1 MDGSSR
7 SGHANAYFTGFG
19 TSKRVVFFDTLLAK
33 LNTSEVEAVLAHEL
47 GHFRHRHVFKR
58 IVSSFAIMLG
68 VFALL
73 GWLANQPAFYLG
85 LGVAPNLTAPND
97 ALALILILMAG
108 PVFMFFATPVFAALS
123 RRQEFEADAFACQQ
137 ADGQRLA
144 DALLKLYQDN
154 ASTLTPDPLYV
165 RFHYS
170 HPPAAERLAAMR
182 QRPAPA

>member
-1 MDGSSR
+1 M
-7 SGHANAYFTGFG
+7 
-19 TSKRVVFFDTLLAK
+19 
-33 LNTSEVEAVLAHEL
+33 
-47 GHFRHRHVFKR
+47 
-58 IVSSFAIMLG
+58 
-68 VFALL
+68 
-73 GWLANQPAFYLG
+73 
-85 LGVAPNLTAPND
+85 
-97 ALALILILMAG
+97 
-108 PVFMFFATPVFAALS
+108 S